1 MDGDDDPFRYVA
13 VVVGALSF
21 VLLAVAVGVQF
32 SAVGAL
38 TIPLVL
44 AVPLAVGVLYWY
56 LRW

>member
-1 MDGDDDPFRYVA
+1 MDDDDPLRYVA

-44 AVPLAVGVLYWY
+44 AVPPVAGALYWY
-56 LRW
+56 LR

>member
-1 MDGDDDPFRYVA
+1 MDGDGDPLRYVA

>member
-1 MDGDDDPFRYVA
+1 MDGDDDPLRYVA

>member
-21 VLLAVAVGVQF
+21 VLLAVAAGVQF

-44 AVPLAVGVLYWY
+44 AGPPVAGALYWY
-56 LRW
+56 LR

>member
-1 MDGDDDPFRYVA
+1 MDNGDDPLRYVA

-44 AVPLAVGVLYWY
+44 VVPLGVGALYWY
-56 LRW
+56 LRR

>member
-1 MDGDDDPFRYVA
+1 MDGDDDPLRYVA

-44 AVPLAVGVLYWY
+44 AVPPVAGALYWY
-56 LRW
+56 FRG